1 MADLYGYVAWS
12 FLCWAAL
19 NPNKTYI
26 QVVQIAF
33 LNFSKPEQEFDL
45 LSPVAPCQSSPFSFS
60 PLQRSSCMTY
70 FRWVLTSAWHCK
82 QTSPVLSYLT
92 PHWAPPHT
100 ASLEVFRLDGAL
112 SNLIWWKVSLYTAGD
127 WNKTIFKVPSNS
139 NLSMIFSTSSE
150 NRSEIRVSFHNTAT
164 EYGCAFA

>member
-70 FRWVLTSAWHCK
+70 FRWVLTLAWHCK

-100 ASLEVFRLDGAL
+100 ASVFRTQKCSGWMGLWA
-112 SNLIWWKVSLYTAGD
+112 IWSGGRCPCIQQGVGTRQSLKSLPTQTFP
-127 WNKTIFKVPSNS
+127 W
-139 NLSMIFSTSSE
+139 FSAPPLK
-150 NRSEIRVSFHNTAT
+150 IGVK
-164 EYGCAFA
+164 

>member
-1 MADLYGYVAWS
+1 MQLPLLGS
-12 FLCWAAL
+12 PKSKQNLHTGG
-19 NPNKTYI
+19 PNSL
-26 QVVQIAF
+26 

-45 LSPVAPCQSSPFSFS
+45 LSPVALCQSSPFSFS

-70 FRWVLTSAWHCK
+70 FRWVLSSACHCK

-100 ASLEVFRLDGAL
+100 ASLEVVRLDGAL
-112 SNLIWWKVSLYTAGD
+112 SNLIWWKVSLYTSGGCTRQSLRSLPTQTFP
-127 WNKTIFKVPSNS
+127 W
-139 NLSMIFSTSSE
+139 FSAPPLK
-150 NRSEIRVSFHNTAT
+150 IGVSFHNTAT